1 MKVLK
6 KEDKMFFNNNDISF
20 GNVSIK
26 NDVLFLEI
34 IKTLP
39 AFRNLNYATNTLSG
53 ILSFVKR
60 ERKYKKIYLNPLPL
74 DTNGLNLEKLIC
86 FYEKFGFIKSSEANR
101 AYPFLMEKN
110 LLV

>member
-6 KEDKMFFNNNDISF
+6 KEDKMFFNNNDVSF
-20 GNVSIK
+20 GNVSVK

-39 AFRNLNYATNTLSG
+39 AFRNLNYATNTLLG

-60 ERKYKKIYLNPLPL
+60 DKNIKK
-74 DTNGLNLEKLIC
+74 
-86 FYEKFGFIKSSEANR
+86 FI
-101 AYPFLMEKN
+101 
-110 LLV
+110 